1 MRILLVVLLF
11 ALSMPLSAQAAKRL
25 GLVIG
30 NNAYSQVPAL
40 EKARGDADAMSK
52 ELGALGFEVITVL
65 DATRREMNAS
75 IASFTSQLEP
85 GDTALIFYAGHGVEI
100 DGENYLLPTDI
111 ATPTASG
118 EDFVKYESI
127 ALSDMLDRVRR
138 TGAKTT
144 LVFLDACRDNPF
156 TATAGR
162 SIGGKRGLGRI
173 AAPEGTFVVF
183 SAGANQQALDRL
195 VGDDNNAN
203 SVFTR
208 LLLPKLREPG
218 LELRNMVAELR
229 VEVRD
234 LAREQNHEQ
243 FPAYYDEL
251 LGDFYFTVNVQI
263 NPTPETLPAV
273 DVTPGSGASQ
283 IRQDFELARSLN
295 SKLAYEVFLDKYAE
309 SDDLTVALATQLLE
323 ELSQGKPDEVA
334 IVAPPVDIPAS
345 PPVEEPAPSRD
356 TGAEIRKERVRQSQ
370 LRLTELGCEAGGA
383 DGVAGPRTHAAF
395 KRFVA
400 STGADLSSSD
410 LGTERALAVLNSKS
424 GTVCEAPTRVVIE
437 ENPTEQQRPT
447 SLAGRWHVTANCFL
461 VINATGTLQLTQTG
475 PNRYRS
481 VIRNSEGQR
490 GVGNLFENNGT
501 LSGTTKWDHGPVETI
516 TSQVSADRK
525 SLTGTS
531 SFGCSVKSTKTG

>member
-1 MRILLVVLLF
+1 MRLLLVILFF

-30 NNAYSQVPAL
+30 NNAYTQVPAL

-52 ELGALGFEVITVL
+52 ELSGLGFEVITVL

-75 IASFTSQLEP
+75 IANFTAKLEP

-127 ALSDMLDRVRR
+127 ALSDMLERVRR

-156 TATAGR
+156 TTTAGR
-162 SIGGKRGLGRI
+162 SIGGKRGLARI

-195 VGDDNNAN
+195 VGEDTSEN

-208 LLLPKLREPG
+208 LLLPKLSEPG
-218 LELRNMVAELR
+218 LELRNLVAELR

-263 NPTPETLPAV
+263 NPAPEPDSDPAPDTTPT
-273 DVTPGSGASQ
+273 Q
-283 IRQDFELARSLN
+283 IRKDFELARSLN
-295 SKLAYEVFLDKYAE
+295 SRLAYEVFLEKYE
-309 SDDLTVALATQLLE
+309 DRDDLSVALAQQLLAGFATE
-323 ELSQGKPDEVA
+323 EPEEEVAALDPVEITPPATQPTDAAAETRKEIVRLSQ
-334 IVAPPVDIPAS
+334 I
-345 PPVEEPAPSRD
+345 
-356 TGAEIRKERVRQSQ
+356 
-370 LRLTELGCEAGGA
+370 RLTALGCDAGGA

-395 KRFVA
+395 KQFIA
-400 STGADLSSSD
+400 SSGSNLSTSE
-410 LGTERALAVLNSKS
+410 LGTKRALDVLNSQS
-424 GTVCEAPTRVVIE
+424 GTVCKALTRVAID
-437 ENPTEQQRPT
+437 ENPVQQQGPA
-447 SLAGRWHVTANCFL
+447 SLAGTWNLTANCFL
-461 VINATGTLQLTQTG
+461 VVNATGTLQMTQIG
-475 PNRYRS
+475 PNRYRG
-481 VIRNSEGQR
+481 VIRNSLGQR
-490 GVGNLFENNGT
+490 GVGNLYENNGT
-501 LSGTTKWDHGPVETI
+501 LSGTTKWDHGPVETTTGQI
-516 TSQVSADRK
+516 SADRR
-525 SLTGTS
+525 SITGTS
-531 SFGCSVKSTKTG
+531 SFGCSTKSTKAG